1 MHCLINRKTLF
12 QSQFAVKIGK
22 NNDEKI
28 TRYEMIK
35 FTDVSFGFPQKDLYN
50 EICFEIVAG
59 DHAAKLK
66 KTKQCALVIFHS
78 L

>member
-35 FTDVSFGFPQKDLYN
+35 FTDVPSVIRRRIYIMKFVL
-50 EICFEIVAG
+50 
-59 DHAAKLK
+59 KLSRV
-66 KTKQCALVIFHS
+66 TMRHS
-78 L
+78 SAVTAQERAH

>member
-50 EICFEIVAG
+50 EICFDNIPKHQGMYTEAPP
-59 DHAAKLK
+59 
-66 KTKQCALVIFHS
+66 S
-78 L
+78 Y